1 MMKILVLS
9 RITIGARLSSP
20 GIRAYHM
27 ADVLARRL
35 PEAEVTL
42 AVPGGM
48 SESVGTDLSFRVV
61 PYTLYTSLRVMAR
74 HDIIICPGFPLQA
87 IAVFPR
93 KKLVLDF
100 FTQYF
105 MEWLENSKDDPGM
118 TAGRRSGW
126 IAMARR
132 YLNMQLTFAD
142 FVICAN
148 ERQRDTYVGSL
159 MTLGLIDPS
168 TYDRDNSLRQ
178 LIDVASLGVRTDEL
192 KQTEKVLKGVYTGIR
207 PTDRVLLWHG
217 GILHWYDPATL
228 LRAMHQ
234 IRQVRDDVKLVFVGS
249 LYPGLPALGLGKR
262 FAETVELARELGLY
276 NTSVFFDVGW
286 VPYEQIKNYL
296 LEADLGV
303 CTYFENMETRYSHR
317 TRFLDLFW
325 AERPI
330 VCTGGDVLAAL
341 VEERGLGLVV
351 GEGDVAGLA
360 ESILRLLDDAELYE
374 SCRENI
380 RRLKGHLAWDVT
392 LEPLLRFC
400 RDETVIARR
409 KTQRLLPLL
418 LRTAQYVASR
428 LLLTL
433 SR

>member
-1 MMKILVLS
+1 MKILVLS
-9 RITIGARLSSP
+9 RITIGPRLSSP

-48 SESVGTDLSFRVV
+48 AEPVAPELPFSVV
-61 PYTLYTSLRVMAR
+61 PYTALTSLRVMAR
-74 HDIIICPGFPLQA
+74 HDIIICPGFPLQT
-87 IAVFPR
+87 IAVFFR

-100 FTQYF
+100 FTQYY
-105 MEWLENSKDDPGM
+105 MEWLENSKDDEAM
-118 TAGRRSGW
+118 SATRRRAWSV
-126 IAMARR
+126 MARR

-142 FVICAN
+142 FVVCAN

-168 TYDRDNSLRQ
+168 TYDHDTSLRH
-178 LIDVASLGVRTDEL
+178 LIDVAPLGVRTGEL
-192 KQTEKVLKGVYTGIR
+192 QQTKKVLKGVYAGIR

-217 GILHWYDPATL
+217 GILHWYDPPTL

-234 IRQVRDDVKLVFVGS
+234 IGQVRDDVKLVFVGS
-249 LYPGLPALGLGKR
+249 LYPGLGSLGLGKR

-276 NTSVFFDVGW
+276 NTSVFFDLGW
-286 VPYEQIKNYL
+286 VPYEGIKNYL

-303 CTYFENMETRYSHR
+303 CTYFENLETRYSHR

-330 VCTGGDVLAAL
+330 VCTRGDVLAAL
-341 VEERGLGLVV
+341 VEEHGLGLVV
-351 GEGDVAGLA
+351 GERDVTGLA
-360 ESILRLLDDAELYE
+360 ESILRLLDDAQFYE
-374 SCRENI
+374 SCQESI
-380 RRLKGHLAWDVT
+380 RRLKGDLAWDVT

-400 RDETVIARR
+400 RDETAIARR
-409 KTQRLLPLL
+409 KTERLLPLL
-418 LRTAQYVASR
+418 LRMAEYIGSR
-428 LLLTL
+428 LLLSL